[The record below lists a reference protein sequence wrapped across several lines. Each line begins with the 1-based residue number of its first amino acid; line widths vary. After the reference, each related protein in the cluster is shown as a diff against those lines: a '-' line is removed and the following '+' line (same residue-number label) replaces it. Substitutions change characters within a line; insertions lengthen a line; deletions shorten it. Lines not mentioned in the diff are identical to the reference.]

1 MKKEHHR
8 FQDQIY
14 QEEKM
19 KSKDLKVQFIS
30 KSENLIIYY
39 PLNYINHMVSSDNIR
54 QLIQHL

>member
-19 KSKDLKVQFIS
+19 KLKDPKVQLVS

-39 PLNYINHMVSSDNIR
+39 PLNYINHMASSDNIR